1 MPNPAS
7 ESKEEERRVGLF
19 KSNNMK
25 RTLLTFITALMAFP
39 LFAQNGYDGAGF
51 YRIKNQGEAGRYISI
66 ENDKV
71 SEESKKISFAG
82 GKSVSANI
90 EALKTVRNKE
100 SNPGTIL
107 YISGNTSGLTLEAQG
122 MNTDELLAKFGY
134 SGYQLKASS
143 RGELNTSYE
152 GYQIDLIDFGYDYP
166 VKKDAFCAV
175 ATLNFIRT
183 NTINSYALWEFKKI
197 DNVNEYFAI
206 NPNEGITDG
215 KKYYTTLFTS
225 FAYQLS
231 EGMKAYYIGRHSYDT
246 KQVEEPIAELIE
258 IADGKI
264 PAATPVII
272 ECSSSNVADN
282 KVTLLNE
289 ELTAISGNALKGRV
303 FCFIPTQSEDQNMKN
318 ALEFNKNS
326 MCVLG
331 MKDVTRGDRGEV
343 AGAKLAFVN
352 ASSTD
357 YDINSSLSNGYIP
370 ANKAYLPLNSISAS
384 EADAIAKK
392 GVKLLLP
399 AEYDVAASI
408 SKVVSE
414 DKPAQ
419 EGVYTLTGIKVKD
432 TNSTDNLPSGIYI
445 INGKKQ
451 VIR

>member
-1 MPNPAS
+1 M
-7 ESKEEERRVGLF
+7 
-19 KSNNMK
+19 NMK
-25 RTLLTFITALMAFP
+25 RTLLTCITALMAFP

-51 YRIKNQGEAGRYISI
+51 YRIQNQGEAGRYVSI

-90 EALKTVRNKE
+90 EALKTVKSKD
-100 SNPGTIL
+100 SNPGTVI
-107 YISGNTSGLTLEAQG
+107 YVSGSTSGLTLEAQG

-134 SGYQLKASS
+134 SGYKLKMSGQ
-143 RGELNTSYE
+143 GELNTSYE

-183 NTINSYALWEFKKI
+183 NTINKYALWNFKKI
-197 DNVNEYFAI
+197 DNVNEFFGV

-231 EGMKAYYIGRHSYDT
+231 EGMKAYYVGRHFYDT
-246 KQVEEPIAELIE
+246 NHVEEPIAELIE
-258 IADGKI
+258 ITGGKI

-289 ELTAISGNALKGRV
+289 DLTPISENPLKGRV
-303 FCFIPTQSEDQNMKN
+303 FCFIPGQYEDQNMKN
-318 ALEFNKNS
+318 ALEFNKKT

-331 MKDVTRGDRGEV
+331 MKDITRGDRGETT
-343 AGAKLAFVN
+343 GAKLVLVTESN
-352 ASSTD
+352 ND
-357 YDINSSLSNGYIP
+357 YNISSSLTNGYIP
-370 ANKAYLPLNSISAS
+370 ANKAYLPLNNISSS

-392 GVKLLLP
+392 GIRLLLP
-399 AEYDVAASI
+399 ADYDVATSI

-414 DKPAQ
+414 DKVVK
-419 EGVYTLTGIKVKD
+419 EGIYTLTGVKVKD
-432 TNSTDNLPSGIYI
+432 TNSTENLPSGIYI

>member
-1 MPNPAS
+1 
-7 ESKEEERRVGLF
+7 
-19 KSNNMK
+19 MK
-25 RTLLTFITALMAFP
+25 RTLLTCITALMTFP
-39 LFAQNGYDGAGF
+39 LFAQNGYEGAGF
-51 YRIKNQGEAGRYISI
+51 YRIQNQGEAGRYISI

-90 EALKTVRNKE
+90 EALKTVKNQNY
-100 SNPGTIL
+100 NPGTII
-107 YISGNTSGLTLEAQG
+107 YVSGNTSGLTLEAQG

-134 SGYQLKASS
+134 SGYKLKMSGQ
-143 RGELNTSYE
+143 GELNTTYE

-183 NTINSYALWEFKKI
+183 NTINKYALWNFKKI
-197 DNVNEYFAI
+197 DNNSEFFGI

-215 KKYYTTLFTS
+215 KKYYTTIFTS

-231 EGMKAYYIGRHSYDT
+231 EGMKAYYIGRHFYDT
-246 KQVEEPIAELIE
+246 NHVEEPIAELIE
-258 IADGKI
+258 ITGGKI

-282 KVTLLNE
+282 KVTLLEDN
-289 ELTAISGNALKGRV
+289 LSPISNNPLKGRV
-303 FCFIPTQSEDQNMKN
+303 FCFIPTQYEDQNMKN
-318 ALEFNKNS
+318 ALEFNKNT

-331 MKDVTRGDRGEV
+331 MKDITRGDRGETT
-343 AGAKLAFVN
+343 AKLVFVN
-352 ASSTD
+352 ESNNDYNIST
-357 YDINSSLSNGYIP
+357 SLTNGYIP
-370 ANKAYLPLNSISAS
+370 ANKAYLPLNNISSS

-392 GVKLLLP
+392 GIRLLLP
-399 AEYDVAASI
+399 ADYDVATSI

-414 DKPAQ
+414 DKVVK
-419 EGVYTLTGIKVKD
+419 EGIYTLTGVKVKD
-432 TNSTDNLPSGIYI
+432 TNSTENLPSGIYI

>member
-1 MPNPAS
+1 M
-7 ESKEEERRVGLF
+7 
-19 KSNNMK
+19 
-25 RTLLTFITALMAFP
+25 TFP
-39 LFAQNGYDGAGF
+39 LFAQNGYEGAGF
-51 YRIKNQGEAGRYISI
+51 YRIHNQGEAGRYVSI

-90 EALKTVRNKE
+90 EALKTVNNKD
-100 SNPGTIL
+100 SNPGTVI
-107 YISGNTSGLTLEAQG
+107 YVSGSTSGLTLEAQG

-134 SGYQLKASS
+134 SGYKLKMSGK
-143 RGELNTSYE
+143 GELNTTYE

-183 NTINSYALWEFKKI
+183 NTINSYALWDFKKI
-197 DNVNEYFAI
+197 DNVNEFFGV

-231 EGMKAYYIGRHSYDT
+231 EGMKAYYIGRHFYDT
-246 KQVEEPIAELIE
+246 NHVEEPIAELIE
-258 IADGKI
+258 ITGGKI

-282 KVTLLNE
+282 KVTLLEDN
-289 ELTAISGNALKGRV
+289 LSPISNNPLKGRV
-303 FCFIPTQSEDQNMKN
+303 FCFIPTQYEDQNMKN
-318 ALEFNKNS
+318 ALEFNKKT

-331 MKDVTRGDRGEV
+331 MKDITRGDRGETT
-343 AGAKLAFVN
+343 GAKLVFVN
-352 ASSTD
+352 ESNNDYNIST
-357 YDINSSLSNGYIP
+357 SLNNGYIP
-370 ANKAYLPLNSISAS
+370 ANKAYLPLNSISSS

-392 GVKLLLP
+392 GIRLLLP
-399 AEYDVAASI
+399 ADYDVATSI
-408 SKVVSE
+408 SKVMSE
-414 DKPAQ
+414 DKTVK
-419 EGVYTLTGIKVKD
+419 EGIYTLTGVKVKD
-432 TNSTDNLPSGIYI
+432 TNSTENLPSGIYI

>member
-19 KSNNMK
+19 KSKNMK
-25 RTLLTFITALMAFP
+25 RTLLTCITAMMAFP
-39 LFAQNGYDGAGF
+39 LFAQNGYEGAGF
-51 YRIKNQGEAGRYISI
+51 YRIQNQGEAGRYVSI

-90 EALKTVRNKE
+90 EALKTVKNQNY
-100 SNPGTIL
+100 NPGTII
-107 YISGNTSGLTLEAQG
+107 YVSGNTSGLTLEAQG

-134 SGYQLKASS
+134 SGYKLKMSGQ
-143 RGELNTSYE
+143 GELEHSYE
-152 GYQIDLIDFGYDYP
+152 
-166 VKKDAFCAV
+166 
-175 ATLNFIRT
+175 
-183 NTINSYALWEFKKI
+183 
-197 DNVNEYFAI
+197 
-206 NPNEGITDG
+206 
-215 KKYYTTLFTS
+215 TLFTS

-231 EGMKAYYIGRHSYDT
+231 EGMKAYYIGRHSYDP

-258 IADGKI
+258 IANGKI

-331 MKDVTRGDRGEV
+331 MKDVTRGDRGETT
-343 AGAKLAFVN
+343 GAKLVLITESN
-352 ASSTD
+352 ND
-357 YDINSSLSNGYIP
+357 YNISSSLTNGYIP
-370 ANKAYLPLNSISAS
+370 ANKAYLPLNNISSS

-392 GVKLLLP
+392 GIRLLLP
-399 AEYDVAASI
+399 ADYDVATSI

-414 DKPAQ
+414 DKVVK
-419 EGVYTLTGIKVKD
+419 EGIYTLTGVKVKD
-432 TNSTDNLPSGIYI
+432 TNSTENLPSGIYI

>member
-1 MPNPAS
+1 M
-7 ESKEEERRVGLF
+7 
-19 KSNNMK
+19 NMK
-25 RTLLTFITALMAFP
+25 RTLLTCITALMAFP

-51 YRIKNQGEAGRYISI
+51 YRIQNQGEAGRYVSI

-90 EALKTVRNKE
+90 EALKTVKSKD
-100 SNPGTIL
+100 SNPGTVI
-107 YISGNTSGLTLEAQG
+107 YVSGTTSGLTLEAQG

-134 SGYQLKASS
+134 SGYKLQMSGQ
-143 RGELNTSYE
+143 GELNTTYDNM
-152 GYQIDLIDFGYDYP
+152 YQIDLIDFGYDYP

-183 NTINSYALWEFKKI
+183 NTIKSYALWNFKKI
-197 DNVNEYFAI
+197 DNVNEFFGV

-231 EGMKAYYIGRHSYDT
+231 EGMKAYYIGRHFYDT
-246 KQVEEPIAELIE
+246 NHVEEPIAELIE
-258 IADGKI
+258 ITGGKI

-282 KVTLLNE
+282 KVTLLEDN
-289 ELTAISGNALKGRV
+289 LSPISNNPLKGRV
-303 FCFIPTQSEDQNMKN
+303 FCFIPTQYEDQNMKN
-318 ALEFNKNS
+318 ALEFNKKT

-331 MKDVTRGDRGEV
+331 MKDITIGDRGETT
-343 AGAKLAFVN
+343 AKLVFVN
-352 ASSTD
+352 ESNND
-357 YDINSSLSNGYIP
+357 YNISSSLTNGYIP
-370 ANKAYLPLNSISAS
+370 ANKAYLPLNNISSS

-392 GVKLLLP
+392 GIRLLLP
-399 AEYDVAASI
+399 ADYDVATSI

-414 DKPAQ
+414 DKVVK
-419 EGVYTLTGIKVKD
+419 EGIYTLTGVKVKD
-432 TNSTDNLPSGIYI
+432 TNSTENLPSGIYI

>member
-1 MPNPAS
+1 M
-7 ESKEEERRVGLF
+7 
-19 KSNNMK
+19 
-25 RTLLTFITALMAFP
+25 TFP
-39 LFAQNGYDGAGF
+39 LFAQNGYEGAGF
-51 YRIKNQGEAGRYISI
+51 YRIQNQGEAGRYISI

-90 EALKTVRNKE
+90 EALKTVKNQNY
-100 SNPGTIL
+100 NPGTII
-107 YISGNTSGLTLEAQG
+107 YVSGNTSGLTLEAQG

-134 SGYQLKASS
+134 SGYKLKMSGQ
-143 RGELNTSYE
+143 GELNTTYE

-183 NTINSYALWEFKKI
+183 NTINKYALWNFKKI
-197 DNVNEYFAI
+197 DNNSEFFGI

-215 KKYYTTLFTS
+215 KKYYTTIFTS

-231 EGMKAYYIGRHSYDT
+231 EGMKAYYIGRHFYDT
-246 KQVEEPIAELIE
+246 NHVEEPIAELIE
-258 IADGKI
+258 ITGGKI

-272 ECSSSNVADN
+272 ECSSSNVVDN
-282 KVTLLNE
+282 KVTLLEDN
-289 ELTAISGNALKGRV
+289 LSPISNNPLKGRV
-303 FCFIPTQSEDQNMKN
+303 FCFIPTQYEDQNMKN
-318 ALEFNKNS
+318 ALEFNKNT

-331 MKDVTRGDRGEV
+331 MKDITRGDRGETT
-343 AGAKLAFVN
+343 GAKLVLITESN
-352 ASSTD
+352 NDYNIST
-357 YDINSSLSNGYIP
+357 SLSNGYIP
-370 ANKAYLPLNSISAS
+370 ANKAYLPLNSISSS

-392 GVKLLLP
+392 GIRLLLP
-399 AEYDVAASI
+399 ADYDVATSI

-414 DKPAQ
+414 DKTVK
-419 EGVYTLTGIKVKD
+419 EGIYTLTGVKVKD
-432 TNSTDNLPSGIYI
+432 TNSTENLPSGIYI

>member
-1 MPNPAS
+1 
-7 ESKEEERRVGLF
+7 
-19 KSNNMK
+19 MK
-25 RTLLTFITALMAFP
+25 RTLLTCITALMAFP
-39 LFAQNGYDGAGF
+39 LFAQNGYEGAGF
-51 YRIKNQGEAGRYISI
+51 YRIQNQGEAGRYVSI

-90 EALKTVRNKE
+90 EALKTVKSKD
-100 SNPGTIL
+100 SNPGTVI
-107 YISGNTSGLTLEAQG
+107 YVSGSTSGLTLEAQG

-134 SGYQLKASS
+134 SGYKLKMSGQ
-143 RGELNTSYE
+143 GELNTSYE

-183 NTINSYALWEFKKI
+183 NTINKYALWNFKKI
-197 DNVNEYFAI
+197 DNVNEFFGV

-231 EGMKAYYIGRHSYDT
+231 EGMKAYYIGRHFYDT
-246 KQVEEPIAELIE
+246 NHVEEPIAELLE
-258 IADGKI
+258 ITGGKI

-289 ELTAISGNALKGRV
+289 DLTPISGNPLKGRV
-303 FCFIPTQSEDQNMKN
+303 FCFIPGQYEDQNMKN
-318 ALEFNKNS
+318 ALEFNKKT

-331 MKDVTRGDRGEV
+331 MKDITRGDRGETT
-343 AGAKLAFVN
+343 GAKLVLVTESN
-352 ASSTD
+352 ND
-357 YDINSSLSNGYIP
+357 YNISSSLTNGYIP
-370 ANKAYLPLNSISAS
+370 ANKAYLPLNNISSS

-392 GVKLLLP
+392 GIRLLLP
-399 AEYDVAASI
+399 ADYDVATSI

-414 DKPAQ
+414 DKVVK
-419 EGVYTLTGIKVKD
+419 EGIYTLTGVKVKD
-432 TNSTDNLPSGIYI
+432 TNSTENLPSGIYI

>member
-1 MPNPAS
+1 
-7 ESKEEERRVGLF
+7 
-19 KSNNMK
+19 MK
-25 RTLLTFITALMAFP
+25 RTLLTCITALMTFP
-39 LFAQNGYDGAGF
+39 LFAQNGYEGAGF
-51 YRIKNQGEAGRYISI
+51 YRIQNQGEAGRYISI

-90 EALKTVRNKE
+90 EALKTVKNQNY
-100 SNPGTIL
+100 NPGTII
-107 YISGNTSGLTLEAQG
+107 YVSGNTSGLTLEAQG

-134 SGYQLKASS
+134 SGYKLKMSGQ
-143 RGELNTSYE
+143 GELNTTYE

-183 NTINSYALWEFKKI
+183 NTINKYALWNFKKI
-197 DNVNEYFAI
+197 DNNSEFFGI

-215 KKYYTTLFTS
+215 KKYYTTIFTS

-231 EGMKAYYIGRHSYDT
+231 EGMKAYYIGRHFYDT
-246 KQVEEPIAELIE
+246 NHVEEPIAELIE
-258 IADGKI
+258 ITGGKI

-272 ECSSSNVADN
+272 ECSSSNVVDN
-282 KVTLLNE
+282 KVTLLEDN
-289 ELTAISGNALKGRV
+289 LSPISNNPLKGRV
-303 FCFIPTQSEDQNMKN
+303 FCFIPTQYEDQNMKN
-318 ALEFNKNS
+318 ALEFNKNT

-331 MKDVTRGDRGEV
+331 MKDITRGDRGETT
-343 AGAKLAFVN
+343 GAKLVLITESN
-352 ASSTD
+352 NDYNIST
-357 YDINSSLSNGYIP
+357 SLSNGYIP
-370 ANKAYLPLNSISAS
+370 ANKAYLPLNSISSS

-392 GVKLLLP
+392 GIRLLLP
-399 AEYDVAASI
+399 ADYDVATSI

-414 DKPAQ
+414 DKTVK
-419 EGVYTLTGIKVKD
+419 EGIYTLTGVKVKD
-432 TNSTDNLPSGIYI
+432 TNSTENLPSGIYI

>member
-1 MPNPAS
+1 M
-7 ESKEEERRVGLF
+7 
-19 KSNNMK
+19 
-25 RTLLTFITALMAFP
+25 TFP
-39 LFAQNGYDGAGF
+39 LFAQNGYEGAGF
-51 YRIKNQGEAGRYISI
+51 YRIHNQGEAGRYVSI

-90 EALKTVRNKE
+90 EALKTVNNKD
-100 SNPGTIL
+100 SNPGTVI
-107 YISGNTSGLTLEAQG
+107 YVSGSTSGLTLEAQG

-134 SGYQLKASS
+134 SGYKLKMSGK
-143 RGELNTSYE
+143 GELNTTYE

-183 NTINSYALWEFKKI
+183 NTINSYALWDFKKI
-197 DNVNEYFAI
+197 DNVNEFFGV

-231 EGMKAYYIGRHSYDT
+231 EGMKAYYIGRHFYDT
-246 KQVEEPIAELIE
+246 NHVEEPIAELIE
-258 IADGKI
+258 ITGGKI

-282 KVTLLNE
+282 KVTLLEDN
-289 ELTAISGNALKGRV
+289 LSPISNNPLKGRV
-303 FCFIPTQSEDQNMKN
+303 FCFIPTQYEDQNMKN
-318 ALEFNKNS
+318 ALEFNKKT

-331 MKDVTRGDRGEV
+331 MKDITRGDRGETT
-343 AGAKLAFVN
+343 GAKLVLITESN
-352 ASSTD
+352 NDYNIST
-357 YDINSSLSNGYIP
+357 SLSNGYIP
-370 ANKAYLPLNSISAS
+370 ANKAYLPLNSISSS

-392 GVKLLLP
+392 GIRLLLP
-399 AEYDVAASI
+399 ADYDVATSI
-408 SKVVSE
+408 SKVMSE
-414 DKPAQ
+414 DKTVK
-419 EGVYTLTGIKVKD
+419 EGIYTLTGVKVKD
-432 TNSTDNLPSGIYI
+432 TNSTENLPSGIYI